1 MSKFEIDQPYNL
13 LTAEVAKPVYHKNK
27 VIRMKIEEWVEG
39 NEREV
44 LMAFEKSEIETLIKG
59 LIKLKDEL

>member
-1 MSKFEIDQPYNL
+1 
-13 LTAEVAKPVYHKNK
+13 
-27 VIRMKIEEWVEG
+27 MKIEEWVEG